1 MAFPE
6 PVLPPE
12 EFYEARKKRSSSLF
26 KITLWGICIRLMI
39 VAIELSGFAF
49 SGSSVLL
56 IDALSTLTDV
66 TSSILLLVSIKLA
79 MRPPDKEH
87 PFGHGRYEPI
97 IGLQLGLFLLIAGI
111 AMLCYEVR
119 ALFEPMSIKPV
130 DARMWMVPLVC
141 CGLLEVA
148 YLKMRAIAKRE
159 HSPALYAEAVHFR
172 VDSLNSVMALIA
184 LTLAALIPDWS
195 WAIDRI
201 GACGIALFMVGVG
214 ALAAKSNLNQ
224 LLDRI
229 PDSVY
234 FEKIKMAAKSVAGVM
249 ETEKIRIQMYGPDAH
264 VDIDVEV
271 DPTLSVHASHI
282 ISQKVRLEIQKAWP
296 HVQDVTVHIEPYYEN
311 DHTT

>member
-6 PVLPPE
+6 PVLPPD
-12 EFYEARKKRSSSLF
+12 EFYKARKKRSASLF
-26 KITLWGICIRLMI
+26 KITLWGICIRLLI
-39 VAIELSGFAF
+39 VAFELSGFAF

-56 IDALSTLTDV
+56 IDALSTLTDI
-66 TSSILLLVSIKLA
+66 TSSVLLLVSIKLA

-97 IGLQLGLFLLIAGI
+97 IGLQLGLFLMIAGG
-111 AMLCYEVR
+111 AMLVYEVR
-119 ALFEPMSIKPV
+119 ALFEAVNVQPV
-130 DARMWMVPLVC
+130 DARMWMLPLIC
-141 CGLLEVA
+141 CGLLEIA
-148 YLKMRAIAKRE
+148 YVKMKAIAKHE

-184 LTLAALIPDWS
+184 LVLAALLPEWS
-195 WAIDRI
+195 WIIDRV
-201 GACGIALFMVGVG
+201 GASGIALFMMGIG
-214 ALAAKSNLNQ
+214 AVAAKSNLNQ

-234 FEKIKMAAKSVAGVM
+234 FEKIRSAAKTVIGVCD
-249 ETEKIRIQMYGPDAH
+249 TEKIRIQMYGPDAH

-271 DPTLSVHASHI
+271 DPKLSVHDAHV
-282 ISQKVRLEIQKAWP
+282 ISQRVRHEIQKAWP

-311 DHTT
+311 DHSL